1 MPKYIYLAKTK
12 DAKTI
17 REREGAPSKEE
28 LVSRLRA
35 RGLYIV
41 SIKEV
46 KEEKGPREFLVI
58 KKGKRSS
65 IKAHDLAL
73 FARNLSTTLSSG
85 VTLLRS
91 LEVIANQTESASL
104 EKILKECIEDVREG
118 LSLSEAIAKRPHVFS
133 SLWQGIIEVGEAGG
147 NLPFILERLADY
159 LEMRIEFERKI
170 KSALIYPSVLMF
182 AVVFALLFFLK
193 FVLPKFTSL
202 FTQFNITLP
211 LPTQIVFKIGDF
223 FKKNFLLI
231 ILGIGVLIFSFTFF
245 RRRPLMKRIWDK
257 VNFKLPIIG
266 KLVLLSCLERLTSTI
281 YILLDSGLPLV
292 YTLEVAA
299 KATNHTFLEK
309 DLLFVKEKVREG
321 ASLSDELRKMN
332 IFPLLISEMAKI
344 GEETGSMPEVFK
356 KISLH
361 YQKELTT
368 KVERL
373 IAAFEPLMILFM
385 GIIIGGIV
393 ISLFLPLFK
402 IATLGRM

>member
-12 DAKTI
+12 EARTI
-17 REREGAPSKEE
+17 KDVEEVSSKEE
-28 LVSRLRA
+28 LISRLRA

-41 SIKEV
+41 SVKEV
-46 KEEKGPREFLVI
+46 KEEKRPKEFLVI

-65 IKAHDLAL
+65 IKAYDLAL

-104 EKILKECIEDVREG
+104 EKILKNCIEDVRGG
-118 LSLSEAIAKRPHVFS
+118 LSLSEAITKYPKVFS
-133 SLWQGIIEVGEAGG
+133 SLWQGIVEVGEASG
-147 NLPFILERLADY
+147 NLPFVLERLADY

-170 KSALIYPSVLMF
+170 KSALIYPSMLMF
-182 AVVFALLFFLK
+182 AIVFALLFFLK

-211 LPTQIVFKIGDF
+211 LPTQIVFKIGSF
-223 FKKNFLLI
+223 FEKNFLLI
-231 ILGIGVLIFSFTFF
+231 ILGILLLIILFFSFRKNPQTKQF
-245 RRRPLMKRIWDK
+245 WDK
-257 VNFKLPIIG
+257 INFKLPILG
-266 KLVLLSCLERLTSTI
+266 KLIFISCLERLASTI

-321 ASLSDELRKMN
+321 ASLSNELKKIN

-356 KISLH
+356 KISLY

-393 ISLFLPLFK
+393 VSLFLPLFK